1 MKPFISGV
9 LEEILSRDSEISSYT
24 FVLPGKRA
32 GSYLLH
38 QLARLIRKPG
48 FAPRVLSIQEFT
60 EEVADLKAV
69 DPVRVLF
76 EFYKVYCSCTPRDKT
91 ENFEVFSSWAQ
102 TLLHDFNEIDRYLV
116 DHGDFFGY
124 LGNVQ
129 ELGQWY
135 RDSKRTPL
143 IENYLEFWNRL
154 PHYYKELSEALS
166 EKGQAYQGMIY
177 RKAVQRIPDYLEQSK
192 GQFIMI
198 GFNAL
203 NASEQLIFQQM
214 LDNGRAE
221 VFWDLEK
228 AFLED
233 QDHDVAFFMRKYF
246 REWSF
251 YQQEAPKIISNHFGA
266 DKKMRMFGIP
276 GNIGQAKY
284 VGEIL
289 AAMSEEEL
297 KETAVVLGDEDLLL
311 PVLNSLPP
319 NVAELNITMGFPLKN
334 APVTSLFD
342 HLLKMHC
349 RDDNNNWYYKDL
361 TAVCN
366 HPLILKA
373 TDGLARKLMK
383 WIKAENLIFISWQEI
398 RAFLAPASS
407 QVLEFCLSDWGK
419 DPLRAVRSMQNVLLQ
434 VRDRLDSERDKLTLE
449 FLYQHHILLNQLEH
463 LIDQYSYIKSIKSLY
478 RLFREI
484 LVTKKV
490 DFKGEPFS
498 GLQIMGVLESRVL
511 DFKNVIVTSVN
522 EGVFPS
528 GKSSNSF
535 IPYDLKYYFDLPTY
549 REKDAVYAYHFY
561 HLLQRSERIHLLYN
575 TESSGLNAGEK
586 SRFLQQLEI
595 EPQQN
600 HEMKNFQISPRV
612 PPVSKDPREVRKTP
626 EILLKIKK
634 LAANGFSPSALS
646 TYIRNPLDFYK
657 KYLLDIPQQEEVEE
671 TVAFNTLGSVVHDT
685 LENFYRPWVGSVLD
699 KDRLYSARQAAGKEV
714 EAQFRKH
721 YSRSPITRGKNLLI
735 LEVAKRYILNF
746 LDYELRLVDQGNNI
760 RLLQVEQRLRE
771 EFPVMELGFPVY
783 LRGTVDRVDQINGT
797 TRIIDYKTGKVEQNK
812 VEIVQWEEIISD
824 YDKYSKS
831 FQVLLYTLLLDRSGS
846 LEFPV
851 EAGII
856 SFKNMKG
863 GFLRFAKKDKT
874 GNGAKKDHVITKE
887 VMEVYGAQLKSLIL
901 EICDPEVPFLE
912 KEIKQR

>member
-251 YQQEAPKIISNHFGA
+251 YQQ
-266 DKKMRMFGIP
+266 
-276 GNIGQAKY
+276 
-284 VGEIL
+284 
-289 AAMSEEEL
+289 
-297 KETAVVLGDEDLLL
+297 
-311 PVLNSLPP
+311 
-319 NVAELNITMGFPLKN
+319 
-334 APVTSLFD
+334 
-342 HLLKMHC
+342 
-349 RDDNNNWYYKDL
+349 
-361 TAVCN
+361 
-366 HPLILKA
+366 
-373 TDGLARKLMK
+373 
-383 WIKAENLIFISWQEI
+383 
-398 RAFLAPASS
+398 
-407 QVLEFCLSDWGK
+407 
-419 DPLRAVRSMQNVLLQ
+419 
-434 VRDRLDSERDKLTLE
+434 
-449 FLYQHHILLNQLEH
+449 
-463 LIDQYSYIKSIKSLY
+463 
-478 RLFREI
+478 
-484 LVTKKV
+484 
-490 DFKGEPFS
+490 
-498 GLQIMGVLESRVL
+498 
-511 DFKNVIVTSVN
+511 
-522 EGVFPS
+522 
-528 GKSSNSF
+528 
-535 IPYDLKYYFDLPTY
+535 
-549 REKDAVYAYHFY
+549 
-561 HLLQRSERIHLLYN
+561 
-575 TESSGLNAGEK
+575 
-586 SRFLQQLEI
+586 
-595 EPQQN
+595 
-600 HEMKNFQISPRV
+600 
-612 PPVSKDPREVRKTP
+612 
-626 EILLKIKK
+626 
-634 LAANGFSPSALS
+634 
-646 TYIRNPLDFYK
+646 
-657 KYLLDIPQQEEVEE
+657 
-671 TVAFNTLGSVVHDT
+671 
-685 LENFYRPWVGSVLD
+685 
-699 KDRLYSARQAAGKEV
+699 
-714 EAQFRKH
+714 
-721 YSRSPITRGKNLLI
+721 
-735 LEVAKRYILNF
+735 
-746 LDYELRLVDQGNNI
+746 
-760 RLLQVEQRLRE
+760 
-771 EFPVMELGFPVY
+771 
-783 LRGTVDRVDQINGT
+783 
-797 TRIIDYKTGKVEQNK
+797 
-812 VEIVQWEEIISD
+812 
-824 YDKYSKS
+824 
-831 FQVLLYTLLLDRSGS
+831 
-846 LEFPV
+846 
-851 EAGII
+851 
-856 SFKNMKG
+856 
-863 GFLRFAKKDKT
+863 
-874 GNGAKKDHVITKE
+874 
-887 VMEVYGAQLKSLIL
+887 
-901 EICDPEVPFLE
+901 
-912 KEIKQR
+912 